1 MLRFRRVGR
10 PSLITLGDRAREA
23 RRWDVAARHYHKV
36 LQRNPRNPPI
46 WIQYGHALKESGN
59 LAEAE
64 AAYRQALAYA
74 PKVADSHLQLG
85 RALRLQGK
93 DKEAEAAFL
102 SAFALDPSLVD
113 PLFELVKVG
122 WSETE
127 SNRLD
132 AGHDP
137 GDTGAYAA
145 KHINDAPTHL
155 SPPRHQAKRGK
166 HERRGPTQ
174 HQARPHRVL
183 DAKWY
188 LKTYPDVAIAGR
200 HPVEH
205 YLNTGQPEGRRPHP
219 FFNPDFY
226 RRRHKEDKA
235 AQANALGHYLAHG
248 QEAGYDPNPF
258 FDNGWYAARHALDG
272 RSALEHFI
280 AEGEAAGAV
289 PHPLW
294 DEARYLA
301 INGDLARLKT
311 LEELES
317 GYHHFVEHG
326 ATEIEVGDYRHFS
339 FTWGGHLLDY
349 HSDTYLADNPDVAA
363 AIAEGQFRSGIE
375 HLFVVGYREALNGLR
390 AIYGPR
396 HAVRLLQDLPGEA
409 PAGGKYLC
417 LFAHYDRDSVVDP
430 YVMTYLNAL
439 RKLDVD
445 IVFIT
450 ATAPGQQLDKVRPL
464 VRRIL
469 VKNDAGRD
477 FGSWCLALTTLGLD
491 CGADYSR
498 LIFVND
504 SIYCPVRPLG
514 PVFADMA
521 SKGYNLYGLSD
532 SREGGQY
539 HVQSFFLAFDRAAQE
554 QVFPEFIARFEQN
567 YVLTKWGQIREFE
580 IGFTDLVRNAGL
592 SVGAYFPIDDARE
605 DILRDRRLHKWDGRV
620 RHGLDGVNPTLELWD
635 LMVGQYGYP
644 GLKLEL
650 LRDNPKHATGFENLS
665 KLIADGDIRINDIL
679 RHQARS
685 KALPAPVAAAPRIE
699 ATPPVELLGRVQGA
713 GARKAERLV
722 LF

>member
-1 MLRFRRVGR
+1 MLRFSRVGR
-10 PSLITLGDRAREA
+10 PSLITLGDRAHEA
-23 RRWDVAARHYHKV
+23 RRWDVAARHYRTV

-46 WIQYGHALKESGN
+46 WVQYGHALKESGN

-85 RALRLQGK
+85 RALTLQGK
-93 DKEAEAAFL
+93 AQEAQASYL
-102 SAFALDPSLVD
+102 RAFALDPSRAASLI
-113 PLFELVKVG
+113 ELVKFG
-122 WSETE
+122 WPEIEISGPC
-127 SNRLD
+127 SGLD

-137 GDTGAYAA
+137 GDRGAYPT

-155 SPPRHQAKRGK
+155 SPPDHQTKRGT
-166 HERRGPTQ
+166 HDRRDSVQRQP
-174 HQARPHRVL
+174 RPHRVL

-188 LKTYPDVAIAGR
+188 LATYPDVAKDGR
-200 HPVEH
+200 DPIEH
-205 YLNTGQPEGRRPHP
+205 YLNTGQSEGLRPHP
-219 FFNPDFY
+219 YFDPDFY

-235 AQANALGHYLAHG
+235 AQVHPLGHYLVHG
-248 QEAGYDPNPF
+248 QGAGHDPNPF

-280 AEGEAAGAV
+280 AEGEAAGAA

-294 DEARYLA
+294 NEARYLA
-301 INGDLARLKT
+301 INNGVARLKM
-311 LEELES
+311 LGEWSS
-317 GYHHFVEHG
+317 GYHHFVEKG
-326 ATEIEVGDYRHFS
+326 ATEIDPGNLLSCFYS
-339 FTWGGHLLDY
+339 FKWGAHVLDY
-349 HSDTYLADNPDVAA
+349 DRNTYLADNPDVAA
-363 AIAEGQFRSGIE
+363 AIAEGRFRSGLE
-375 HLFVVGYREALNGLR
+375 HLFVFGYREALDGLR

-430 YVMTYLNAL
+430 YVMTYLIAL

-532 SREGGQY
+532 SREGGEY
-539 HVQSFFLAFDRAAQE
+539 HLQSFFLAFDRAAQE
-554 QVFPEFIARFEQN
+554 KVFPEFIARFEQN

-665 KLIADGDIRINDIL
+665 KLIADGDIRINDI
-679 RHQARS
+679 
-685 KALPAPVAAAPRIE
+685 
-699 ATPPVELLGRVQGA
+699 
-713 GARKAERLV
+713 
-722 LF
+722 